1 MLAAEVCMG
10 LCKKHVGVLVGAG
23 LCTESVCGSEFDL
36 HHVIPIPVL
45 LHLSKLSNDIKAK
58 SPKNKAENLSFTPET
73 KLSYIC
79 YDSIYIMIGE

>member
-10 LCKKHVGVLVGAG
+10 LCKKHVGVLVGAV

-36 HHVIPIPVL
+36 QHVIPIPVL
-45 LHLSKLSNDIKAK
+45 LHRSKLSNDIKAK

-73 KLSYIC
+73 SKLSF
-79 YDSIYIMIGE
+79 IYVMIAFVL